1 MKPKA
6 LYVHVPFCQ
15 SICAYCDFTRV
26 GYHDG
31 LVEQWLIALEKELN
45 SKQINPKL
53 ETLYIGGGTPT
64 CLNAEQ
70 LKHLLSLLEPYTKE
84 IKEYTIEVNPETM
97 DDEKIQICKQYG
109 INRMSIGLQSIEP
122 KLLKLM
128 NRHHDWKMVKELV
141 EKLRKQGIDNLSL
154 DCMYSLPFQTM
165 EHLLNTLNAL
175 IDLKV
180 PHISLYSL
188 TIEENSEFKRKNL
201 DKLDDE
207 TEAEM
212 YFKACEVL
220 ENAGYKQYEISNFA
234 LDDRR
239 SLHNQVYWHY
249 DDFYGIS
256 IGASGKENH
265 QRYDNTCNFNDY
277 FRGQWLKETIEL
289 SLEDEMF
296 EMVMMNLRL
305 KEGISMERF
314 YQHFQRD
321 LYEVYQKSINQ
332 GIEKGW
338 LMFKEGY
345 LLATEKGYPIL
356 NTVLELFLD
365 EDE

>member
-6 LYVHVPFCQ
+6 MYVHVPFCQ

-26 GYHDG
+26 GYHEG
-31 LVEQWLIALEKELN
+31 LAEKWLNALEKELEI
-45 SKQINPKL
+45 KQINPKL

-64 CLNAEQ
+64 CLSLEQ
-70 LKHLLSLLEPYTKE
+70 LKHLFNLLKPYTKE
-84 IKEYTIEVNPETM
+84 IQEYTIEANPETM
-97 DDEKIQICKQYG
+97 DDEKIELLKQFG
-109 INRMSIGLQSIEP
+109 INRISIGLQSTEP
-122 KLLKLM
+122 RLLKLM
-128 NRHHDWKMVKELV
+128 NRHHDWEMVKNLV
-141 EKLRKQGIDNLSL
+141 EKLREKGIDNLSL

-165 EHLLNTLNAL
+165 ENLLDTLNAL

-188 TIEENSEFKRKNL
+188 TIEKNSEFKRKKL

-207 TEAEM
+207 IEAEM

-220 ENAGYKQYEISNFA
+220 EKAGYEHYEISNFA
-234 LDDRR
+234 LDDKR
-239 SLHNQVYWHY
+239 SLHNQAYWHY
-249 DDFYGIS
+249 DDFYGVS

-277 FRGQWLKETIEL
+277 FKGNWIENTIDL

-296 EMVMMNLRL
+296 EMIMMNLRL
-305 KEGISMERF
+305 KEGISLACF
-314 YQHFQRD
+314 YKKFHRN
-321 LYEVYQKSINQ
+321 LYEVYQKSIDQ

-338 LMFKEGY
+338 LMMENGY
-345 LLATEKGYPIL
+345 LLATEVGYPIL
-356 NTVLELFLD
+356 NSVLELFLMD
-365 EDE
+365 

>member
-6 LYVHVPFCQ
+6 MYVHVPFCQ

-26 GYHDG
+26 GYHEG
-31 LVEQWLIALEKELN
+31 LVEKWFTALEKELE
-45 SKQINPKL
+45 SKQIYSEL

-64 CLNAEQ
+64 CLNTMQ
-70 LKHLLSLLEPYTKE
+70 LKHLLSLLAPYTKK

-97 DDEKIQICKQYG
+97 SEEKIDLLKQFG
-109 INRMSIGLQSIEP
+109 INRISIGLQSTDER
-122 KLLKLM
+122 LLKLM

-141 EKLRKQGIDNLSL
+141 ERFREKGIDNLSL

-165 EHLLNTLNAL
+165 ENLLDTLNAL
-175 IDLKV
+175 IDLKI

-188 TIEENSEFKRKNL
+188 TIEENSEFNRKNL
-201 DKLDDE
+201 KKLDDD

-220 ENAGYKQYEISNFA
+220 EKAGYTQYEISNFA
-234 LDDRR
+234 LDNKR
-239 SLHNQVYWHY
+239 SMHNQAYWHY

-265 QRYDNTCNFNDY
+265 RRYDNTCNFNDY
-277 FRGQWLKETIEL
+277 FKGKWIENIIEL

-296 EMVMMNLRL
+296 EMIMMNLRL
-305 KEGISMERF
+305 KEGISLKRFYERF
-314 YQHFQRD
+314 HRE
-321 LYEVYQKSINQ
+321 LYEVYQNSIDL

-338 LMFKEGY
+338 LMLRKGY
-345 LLATEKGYPIL
+345 LFATEKGYPIL

-365 EDE
+365 ED